1 MAVVFHKMHGAGND
15 FVLLDLREQ
24 HFELDPARARKIS
37 DRHTGIGCDQLLV
50 LRSSDHEACAVQF
63 EVWNADGSKAR
74 QCGNGVRCIAL
85 YLDRNAPTRGAPL
98 LLDGPAG
105 VTRVEWIEPGV
116 FRADMGQPEWALS
129 AIPLS
134 LRPDQGWYRLETA
147 AGPVRAGAVSMG
159 NPHAVIPVDDL
170 SAARLNDLGTL
181 ISRHAAFPEG
191 CNAGFAQVLDRKTV
205 RLRVFERGTGET
217 RSCGSGACAAAAV
230 LSRAG
235 LTESTVE
242 IIQEGGTLKVERDGA
257 EKRLLMTG
265 PAAYVFQGIVS

>member
-1 MAVVFHKMHGAGND
+1 
-15 FVLLDLREQ
+15 
-24 HFELDPARARKIS
+24 
-37 DRHTGIGCDQLLV
+37 
-50 LRSSDHEACAVQF
+50 
-63 EVWNADGSKAR
+63 
-74 QCGNGVRCIAL
+74 
-85 YLDRNAPTRGAPL
+85 
-98 LLDGPAG
+98 
-105 VTRVEWIEPGV
+105 
-116 FRADMGQPEWALS
+116 
-129 AIPLS
+129 
-134 LRPDQGWYRLETA
+134 
-147 AGPVRAGAVSMG
+147 MG

-217 RSCGSGACAAAAV
+217 LSCGSGACAAAAV

-265 PAAYVFQGIVS
+265 PAAYVFQGIFS